1 MSAGGEIGKEGQRL
15 EVLKSGKG
23 VKFLLLRVDDPQL
36 RFISPRVTV
45 AQLAFVTSWV
55 LIFLIPVLCSHFSWF
70 ALVLTPSFSPPH
82 PHIPLPSHLS
92 LPLWNVLSVCVA
104 ACARPPHMVPFHSCV
119 DCAPP
124 LQISEVSESPP
135 PPQTFI
141 YLPWPGSVL
150 HPDFHFWSMRSSA
163 ERASKLTPGAGGGG
177 LESHF
182 LGWLSLRGRL
192 VSASAGNAS
201 WRAEVL
207 LLEGVTLLQLDVL
220 VCSCLLAEPACPDQL
235 CTESLA
241 PLCWESLGFGGHQHQ
256 CIPSRNWGGDKSS
269 PSAELSFPPAEM
281 VWDL

>member
-1 MSAGGEIGKEGQRL
+1 MSPGSGHLLRRWVSAGGEIGKEGQRL

-150 HPDFHFWSMRSSA
+150 HPDFHFWSMHSSA
-163 ERASKLTPGAGGGG
+163 ERASKLTPGAGGGRAGITFFGMAFVAWPPG
-177 LESHF
+177 LSFRWECF
-182 LGWLSLRGRL
+182 LQSGGFAFGRGH
-192 VSASAGNAS
+192 AAPAGCAG
-201 WRAEVL
+201 L
-207 LLEGVTLLQLDVL
+207 LLL
-220 VCSCLLAEPACPDQL
+220 V
-235 CTESLA
+235 
-241 PLCWESLGFGGHQHQ
+241 G
-256 CIPSRNWGGDKSS
+256 
-269 PSAELSFPPAEM
+269 
-281 VWDL
+281 

>member
-1 MSAGGEIGKEGQRL
+1 MSPGSGHLLRRWVSAGGEIGKEGQRL

-135 PPQTFI
+135 TTDVH
-141 YLPWPGSVL
+141 LPSLAW
-150 HPDFHFWSMRSSA
+150 FCF
-163 ERASKLTPGAGGGG
+163 TPRLSFLVHAQLSRTCFKINARGGGG
-177 LESHF
+177 RAGITFFGMAFIAWPPGLSFRWECF
-182 LGWLSLRGRL
+182 LQSGGFAFGRGH
-192 VSASAGNAS
+192 AAPAGCAG
-201 WRAEVL
+201 L
-207 LLEGVTLLQLDVL
+207 LLL
-220 VCSCLLAEPACPDQL
+220 V
-235 CTESLA
+235 
-241 PLCWESLGFGGHQHQ
+241 G
-256 CIPSRNWGGDKSS
+256 
-269 PSAELSFPPAEM
+269 
-281 VWDL
+281 